1 MGRKLL
7 ESVATF
13 SGYELDKLQKD
24 FTVERHELED
34 GTLEIIS
41 PIEVVY
47 RTPQKYE
54 GKASYL
60 IEHEL
65 VPIGR
70 KTKTKTSTRYHILT
84 ASEILERMFT
94 TEVYDA
100 IRDSI
105 SSVGISKE
113 SSVIVKF
120 KEEDSNLKVL
130 DANRYDLNMV
140 LENTPSEFVR
150 KDFSKYH
157 PIMQIRNSVD
167 RTIAVSALAGL
178 YRLICSNGLYDL
190 TNMFGDEILQTGK
203 RRHFTDQKEYIMQIV
218 DESIQALPRFAD
230 TSNKVN
236 SFRDQEIRASV
247 PELHEILDS
256 WIEEKRKVPT
266 IQKNSTFM
274 SNAENLYKVWRANIH
289 KVENLLD
296 LENLMGYFKNKERFG
311 SQVAVLSKELEN
323 RLITVF

>member
-24 FTVERHELED
+24 FTVERNELED
-34 GTLEIIS
+34 GTLEIVS

-47 RTPQKYE
+47 RTPKIQE

-70 KTKTKTSTRYHILT
+70 KTKTTTSTRYHILT

-100 IRDSI
+100 IRGSI
-105 SSVGISKE
+105 SSVGVSKE
-113 SSVIVKF
+113 SGIIVKF
-120 KEEDSNLKVL
+120 REEDSNLKVL
-130 DANRYDLNMV
+130 DANRYDLKMV
-140 LENTPSEFVR
+140 LEGTPPEFIR

-190 TNMFGDEILQTGK
+190 TGMFGSDVVETNRI
-203 RRHFTDQKEYIMQIV
+203 RHYKNNTNQIS
-218 DESIQALPRFAD
+218 DAIDMAIQALPDFMD
-230 TSNKVN
+230 TNDKV
-236 SFRDQEIRASV
+236 SRFRDQEIKASV
-247 PELHEILDS
+247 PELYEILDG

-266 IQKNSTFM
+266 IRDNKNFSA
-274 SNAENLYKVWRANIH
+274 NAEELYKVWRTNIH
-289 KVENLLD
+289 KVESLLD
-296 LENLMGYFKNKERFG
+296 LENLMGYFKNVARFG
-311 SQVAVLSKELEN
+311 SQVAILSKELEN
-323 RLITVF
+323 RLIVAF